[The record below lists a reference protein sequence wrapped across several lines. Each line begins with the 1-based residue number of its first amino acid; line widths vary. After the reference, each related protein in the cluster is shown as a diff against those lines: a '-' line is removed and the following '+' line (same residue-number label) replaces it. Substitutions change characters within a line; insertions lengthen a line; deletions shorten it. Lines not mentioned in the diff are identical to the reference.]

1 MRPTFSGFEVAKTG
15 INAARANL
23 QVAGQNIAN
32 ANTEGYTRQ
41 RVDLYSIAPSGINMR
56 YNSGNTLIGEGVKIG
71 GISQYRDI
79 FLDTQYR
86 QQNTLLAGSQI
97 EIDVLE
103 DLESIFDSVVNSNIS
118 DALNTILDA
127 LNEFSKNNSNYS
139 YDSTVKNAMKN
150 MLGLLDSLNT
160 QIERVISQQTSYL
173 ETGAIKDTN
182 NLLQNIAFLSD
193 QIKKSNISGNG
204 ALELLDQ
211 RNLMLDRLSSY
222 LDIEV
227 VYNIVSVGSGVTVE
241 EIEVNLLGDNGEKF
255 NLISNSEYRQ
265 LEMVKATNG
274 DILIRLL
281 NKDGSAVA
289 ASDSG
294 NVQLDGGLI
303 NHHLN
308 AGAISSYLKMLNEN
322 GAYDINHADILNLH
336 KKFMLG
342 SDLLDTGAVAE
353 ANAIFAGYD
362 PSNWQQ
368 VLSTLKSLFGSDAV
382 SISADRTAII
392 LTDKNGNTYR
402 LVDNSGHAV
411 LTFSGNDDEG
421 YVLGLTDA
429 MGETVNLN
437 DILENGDFARSLVAL
452 NSKEVYDTTVA
463 TAKGIGYYKGMLDT
477 FTYTFA
483 EMFNS
488 INSTSGPPY
497 DKPLFESIDGGPIA
511 AGNIKISEQ
520 WENALDVYL
529 TATKQTGTNEVFDNV
544 QKMISL
550 LKDGTEFDFFAPA
563 NTAGSGHLQQSI
575 PGALIHH
582 SSFKSF
588 FTQIG
593 VDIGLELSTINQ
605 KATMYS
611 NSLDSIDSKR
621 YALSGVS
628 EDEEA
633 INLVMYNRSLAAASR
648 FMTTLDEALEN
659 IISRMGIVGR

>member
-15 INAARANL
+15 LNAARANL
-23 QVAGQNIAN
+23 QVAGQNIVN

-41 RVDLYSIAPSGINMR
+41 RVDLYSIAPSGVNMR
-56 YNSGNTLIGEGVKIG
+56 YNSGNALIGEGVKIG
-71 GISQYRDI
+71 GISQFRDI

-86 QQNTLLAGSQI
+86 QQNTLLSGTQI

-103 DLESIFDSVVNSNIS
+103 DLEGIFDSVVNTNVS
-118 DALNTILDA
+118 DALNTILEA
-127 LNEFSKNNSNYS
+127 LNEFSKNNSSYS
-139 YDSTVKNAMKN
+139 YDNTVKSAMKN

-182 NLLQNIAFLSD
+182 NLLQDIAFLSE
-193 QIKKSNISGNG
+193 QIKKSNLSGNG

-211 RNLMLDRLSSY
+211 RNLMLDRLSAY

-227 VYNIVSVGSGVTVE
+227 VYNTVSVGSGVTVE
-241 EIEVNLLGDNGEKF
+241 EIEVNFLGKNGEKF
-255 NLISNSEYRQ
+255 NLINNSEYRQ
-265 LEMVKATNG
+265 LEMVKAQNG

-289 ASDSG
+289 ASNSG
-294 NVQLDGGLI
+294 NVQLDDGLI

-308 AGAISSYLKMLNEN
+308 NGAISSYLKMLNEN
-322 GAYDINHADILNLH
+322 GAYDINHTDLLNLH

-342 SDLLDTGAVAE
+342 PDLLDTGAVAE

-362 PSNWQQ
+362 PANWQQ
-368 VLSTLKSLFGSDAV
+368 VLSILKSLFGSEAV

-392 LTDKNGNTYR
+392 LTDKNGNAYR
-402 LVDNSGHAV
+402 LVDSSEHAL
-411 LTFSGNDDEG
+411 LTFSGNDEDG
-421 YVLGLTDA
+421 YTLSLTDA
-429 MGETVNLN
+429 LGNTVDLN
-437 DILENGDFARSLVAL
+437 DILENGDFAKSLVVL
-452 NSKEVYDTTVA
+452 NSKEAYDTTVA

-483 EMFNS
+483 NMFNS
-488 INSTSGPPY
+488 INSSSGPPY

-520 WENALDVYL
+520 WENATDLYL
-529 TATKQTGTNEVFDNV
+529 TATKKTETNDIIDNV
-544 QKMISL
+544 QKMIL
-550 LKDGTEFDFFAPA
+550 LLQDGTEFDFFAPA
-563 NTAGSGHLQQSI
+563 NTAGSGYLEQSI

-593 VDIGLELSTINQ
+593 VDIGLELSTVSQ

-611 NSLDSIDSKR
+611 NSLDSIESKR
-621 YALSGVS
+621 FAISGVS

-648 FMTTLDEALEN
+648 FMTTLDQALDT
-659 IISRMGIVGR
+659 IINSMGIVGR